1 MAFSRRSFLLGA
13 SGALGATAFAAGLDK
28 FSLLERTAYAAPTGL
43 TGYRALVCVFL
54 LGGNDSN
61 NMVVPIAG
69 TGVINTPTYATYAAI
84 RKDTATLNLTQASLQ
99 SLDPTGLP
107 AGAYGLHQN
116 MDKLAGLFNTD
127 KKLAIVSNV
136 GNLVQPTTK
145 AQFLAKSA
153 PLSDHLFSHLDQ
165 QLAAAAG
172 VANPTTGS
180 VLTGWGGR
188 SADLVTLNN
197 PASANPAG
205 RYPELTF
212 YGGVNQFGVGAQR
225 KPMTIPQ
232 NGSLSLTSAG
242 SGPLD
247 IVRNNALH
255 NMQLLPTGGAIVD
268 AYGDTF
274 DGALAFSAQRSAA
287 ITGTPVPTDIV
298 ALYFPAA
305 VTGTAIGQQLLQILK
320 EIVAGAST
328 TTVKGKEGLGMKRQ
342 LFSAGYGSFD
352 THIGQ
357 LGTQGS
363 LLSQL
368 DDALYAFHKALEEI
382 NVRVAAGQISGITA
396 PIEATLFTQSDF
408 TRTFAPNSTAGTD
421 HGWGGHQLVLGSAV
435 VGGAMYG
442 TFPSLVIGAADDVG
456 EGRWLPSTSTEQY
469 ANTLARWFG
478 ITSTADQNG
487 LFPNLT
493 KFVGKPRYLAFM
505 G

>member
-13 SGALGATAFAAGLDK
+13 SGALGLATAAAGLDK
-28 FSLLERTAYAAPTGL
+28 LSLLERAAYAAPTGL

-61 NMVVPIAG
+61 NMVVPIVG
-69 TGVINTPTYATYAAI
+69 TGAVGAATYAKYAAV
-84 RKDTATLNLTQASLQ
+84 RKDAANLNLAQASLQ

-107 AGAYGLHQN
+107 LGAYGLHPS

-136 GNLVQPTTK
+136 GNLVQPTSK

-188 SADLVTLNN
+188 TADLVTLNN
-197 PASANPAG
+197 PTSANPAG

-212 YGGVNQFGVGAQR
+212 YGGVNQFGVGATR
-225 KPMTIPQ
+225 KPMTVPQ
-232 NGSLSLTSAG
+232 SGSLALTSAG
-242 SGPLD
+242 TGALD
-247 IVRNNALH
+247 LVRNKALH
-255 NMQLLPTGGAIVD
+255 DMQLLPTGGAIVD

-274 DGALAFSAQRSAA
+274 DGALSFSAQRSGA
-287 ITGTPVPTDIV
+287 ILGTPVPADIA
-298 ALYFPAA
+298 ALYFTSA
-305 VTGTAIGQQLLQILK
+305 VLGTSIGQQLFQILK

-328 TTVKGKEGLGMKRQ
+328 SAVKGKEGLGMKRQ

-357 LGTQGS
+357 LATQAS

-382 NVRVAAGQISGITA
+382 NVRIAAAQIPGIAA
-396 PIEATLFTQSDF
+396 PIDATLFTQSDF
-408 TRTFAPNSTAGTD
+408 TRTFVPNSTAGSD

-442 TFPSLVIGAADDVG
+442 TFPSLTLGAADDVG

-478 ITSTADQNG
+478 VTSAADQNA

-493 KFVGKPRYLAFM
+493 KFVGKPRYLPFM